1 MRSTG
6 RGLESLVLGGEFSEL
21 QTLRLQS
28 AVTANMLQTL
38 TRMSKGK
45 FTSLRTLDLKIRV
58 SYASEDIN
66 MDEATGICL
75 RSLPPLESLGLDGAF
90 GSSTFNVILHRH
102 GNTLRKLRFMPD
114 QERKEKILISYPR
127 MQDLQQQC
135 QNLREVELPIPR
147 TRGDE
152 QEVGIYHALGRLP
165 WLERASLLLDC
176 SSRAFQENNAS
187 DTSDLE
193 DDNGQTICLDDTKT
207 ISSKDVRI
215 AFVNTAVDSSLAL
228 SIFRAI
234 YTKNTLIHPA
244 KRSAFR
250 CLNLQPKWA
259 ADFGQRL
266 GDMDLED
273 IMQ

>member
-6 RGLESLVLGGEFSEL
+6 RGLESLVLGGGGLSLTWSYHIEFSEL

-28 AVTANMLQTL
+28 AVIANMLQTL
-38 TRMSKGK
+38 TRMSEGK
-45 FTSLRTLDLKIRV
+45 FTSLCTLDLKTHV

-66 MDEATGICL
+66 MDEATG
-75 RSLPPLESLGLDGAF
+75 PPHKSLGLDGAF

-114 QERKEKILISYPR
+114 QERKEKILLSYPR

-165 WLERASLLLDC
+165 WLERASLLLEQC
-176 SSRAFQENNAS
+176 LGYS
-187 DTSDLE
+187 DPG
-193 DDNGQTICLDDTKT
+193 DDNGQTICLDDIKT

-215 AFVNTAVDSSLAL
+215 AFVNIAVDSSLAL
-228 SIFRAI
+228 SMFRAI
-234 YTKNTLIHPA
+234 YAKNTLIHPA

-259 ADFGQRL
+259 ADFGRRL

-273 IMQ
+273 II